1 MKVCSLQTLY
11 MIEGDMVNVCYKW
24 TELLIILYRMFY
36 YMCKK
41 RIHHTPG
48 AEESPTSCVTVSKE
62 FCLPT
67 CMTSD

>member
-1 MKVCSLQTLY
+1 
-11 MIEGDMVNVCYKW
+11 
-24 TELLIILYRMFY
+24 MFY